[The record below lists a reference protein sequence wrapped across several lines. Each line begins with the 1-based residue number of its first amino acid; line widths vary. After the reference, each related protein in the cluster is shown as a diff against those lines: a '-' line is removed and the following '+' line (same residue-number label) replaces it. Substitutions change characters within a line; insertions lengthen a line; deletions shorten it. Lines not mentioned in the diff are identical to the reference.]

1 MELSIP
7 IPKAIPFE
15 TGLPKTP
22 LPVIDPRNKPTLN
35 VPQNKYTTFDF
46 TPFLS
51 SPAVL
56 HRMRENRQQIPL
68 LSPIPS
74 TRIPSPLAENLHP
87 SVIKDVRDFLLGT
100 GKYTSPYQRQ
110 YSGNGAEV
118 WASWKR
124 AWDIWN
130 NHYIDGRVNEVWVAR
145 AYRQWEAYIAQQ
157 SKKGKAPF
165 EGPPG
170 RSLLRRKKVE
180 IGKPYHTESK
190 ALEQFEVSIDDVAQG
205 RKEFKQRAIDE
216 LKASFKRNR
225 DLGHGYIEFCE
236 ALAEWTRR
244 EWYRPEWSQYKD
256 YKNKAPEYLPL
267 TMKYV
272 HEELYDGTKERVIEL
287 LGTEFWQKDPKLEA
301 HPGTIEYAIAIANWE
316 QQAEVIR
323 CRYTERPNW
332 LYMYE
337 PTEKLEDKYI
347 ESAKKRTSPAV
358 IDEFRLRM
366 NVNRKLGVG
375 YIELSWQEAHYN
387 INLKAHD
394 GDLDATIQEF
404 EKPDP
409 KDYIDKARPGKL
421 DENTA
426 PVEAIDRDEEE
437 EDQDEDDIN
446 HNDLARPAPIE
457 EDGSSGG
464 FFAMRDFLEYAV
476 PDEDDAS
483 FHEYYDPIENSIWR
497 PIQVG
502 EQRPKIDMDE
512 EPDSFLKNSQF
523 EIDGGVDCGRS
534 PYPLLR
540 PLYRYAQ
547 SHVGAHKD
555 SNPKDHLPFKKQG
568 SLLKLKKYWDN
579 VTGTVFNIP
588 TKNIYAQTLDK
599 IEDANHRE
607 SFNNNE
613 SYQNPDIFPL
623 DIRRCEKIS
632 SPFKPGKNPKK
643 LVDFR
648 ETDTIIQPSFRMKE
662 KEYRPM
668 RFDDPWW
675 VEPEQKYYRDMP
687 PRNYP
692 PKFDETQ
699 SHLPKDVRLW
709 KEELEKDSDL
719 KKRYFVAN
727 LDGRLLTI
735 NGVEVGKG
743 EIAGPL
749 PEFAIIQTEGGGV
762 SFWHGVGGR
771 FYLQPAG
778 ARMKD
783 WSRQWSQLRQA
794 LNDEFFGV
802 ASGYFWQNAIVGKI
816 MEDDEGEGEQDPKW
830 IKWKS
835 AKPVRN
841 TNAVDPRA
849 VKLHPGFLDSHP
861 DPQSSENEDW
871 GAPGPLPFES
881 PEAELKWA
889 AAQLHFQEM
898 FVNEPWLKAKMIE
911 PTKDT
916 AWGGLQ
922 EDYRDPSDGPTDEAR
937 DAWWAS
943 NGDRTQKV
951 QVKSGQTFDERL
963 REEFDA
969 DQATVEAKSLKRKA
983 DNDGYFLPD
992 AKRFREN
999 IGEREKQKI
1008 EEIELKEV
1016 ERLNMGIAELVD
1028 QINQGARDLEEKAEP
1043 GALVKHIDQWHPAS
1057 GADAE
1062 AQAKEA
1068 LQRVREL
1075 ERVRLLY
1082 NERRK
1087 NANESAIP
1095 PFKDPIAGLAPSTVL
1110 TLPEN
1115 QWALEAIVR
1124 HREAFRLDQ
1133 EVQETGAL
1141 NNLNASERLKRKRLT
1156 EKRSRGGLGFTIMTD
1171 AQLKEQKRQ
1180 LVIKAKEQKEE
1191 EDFRKVLQLTNA
1203 YKAKTTQVKKD
1214 EKHVAAVKDGIQAGD
1229 IVKAEAAMKKGR
1241 EEIKDFELE
1250 IAKQLSL
1257 SSLAEA
1263 EGISVEDLVEYAK
1276 TPGFD
1281 PTNFGA
1287 WTSNVARAKREEEIL
1302 QAAKVAAKT
1311 MNMSVEQWYKSEH
1324 GVSTSEE
1331 YLKKLAKNELP
1342 KYELNA
1348 EVLKTKQEFIAK
1360 ILRTVSGH
1368 DQKRKGQFT
1377 SWEEVISSMPVAAD
1391 WDTVVNA
1398 PPETDTL
1405 ELGLTPRIQTISI
1418 YDGSSIWTG
1427 QL

>member
-1 MELSIP
+1 MNLSSSAP
-7 IPKAIPFE
+7 TRTPSPSPTASPPATPF
-15 TGLPKTP
+15 
-22 LPVIDPRNKPTLN
+22 PVIDPRNKPILN
-35 VPQNKYTTFDF
+35 VPQNKYTTYDF
-46 TPFLS
+46 SPFLT

-100 GKYTSPYQRQ
+100 GKYSSPYRRN
-110 YSGNGAEV
+110 YSGNGNEV
-118 WASWKR
+118 WTSWKR

-145 AYRQWEAYIAQQ
+145 AYKQWEVYIAQQ
-157 SKKGKAPF
+157 NKKGKAPF
-165 EGPPG
+165 EGPAG
-170 RSLLRRKKVE
+170 RKPVRRKKVE
-180 IGKPYHTESK
+180 IGKPYRTESK
-190 ALEQFEVSIDDVAQG
+190 ALEQFEVSIDEVAQG
-205 RKEFKQRAIDE
+205 RKEFKQRSIEHLKE
-216 LKASFKRNR
+216 LFKRNR

-244 EWYRPEWSQYKD
+244 EWNRPEWSQYKD

-267 TMKYV
+267 TMDYV
-272 HEELYDGTKERVIEL
+272 HEELYGDTKERVREL

-301 HPGTIEYAIAIANWE
+301 HPGTIEYAIAVADWE
-316 QQAEVIR
+316 QQAEVRR
-323 CRYTERPNW
+323 CRFTERPNW
-332 LYMYE
+332 IYTYE
-337 PTEKLEDKYI
+337 PSEKLEDKYI

-358 IDEFRLRM
+358 IDEFRVRM
-366 NVNRKLGVG
+366 DSNRKLGVG

-387 INLKAHD
+387 INVKAHE
-394 GDLDATIQEF
+394 GDIDPAIQEL

-409 KDYIDKARPGKL
+409 KDYIDKARPGKP
-421 DENTA
+421 DESAA
-426 PVEAIDRDEEE
+426 PVTAIDRDRGDEE
-437 EDQDEDDIN
+437 EDQEDDEID
-446 HNDLARPAPIE
+446 HNDLPRPLPIE
-457 EDGSSGG
+457 DDGSSG
-464 FFAMRDFLEYAV
+464 V

-483 FHEYYDPIENSIWR
+483 FQEYYDPIENSIWR

-547 SHVGAHKD
+547 SHVGA
-555 SNPKDHLPFKKQG
+555 PKEPNLEDQLFKKQG
-568 SLLKLKKYWDN
+568 SLLKLKKYWDK

-588 TKNIYAQTLDK
+588 TKNIYTQSLDK
-599 IEDANHRE
+599 IEDRNHRE

-623 DIRRCEKIS
+623 DIRRCEKITT
-632 SPFKPGKNPKK
+632 PFKPGKLPPKSA
-643 LVDFR
+643 DFR
-648 ETDTIIQPSFRMKE
+648 DTDSIIQPSFRMKE

-675 VEPEQKYYRDMP
+675 VEAEQKYYRDMP

-699 SHLPKDVRLW
+699 SYLPKDVKLW
-709 KEELEKDSDL
+709 KEEVEKDSDL

-735 NGVEVGKG
+735 NGIEVGKG

-783 WSRQWSQLRQA
+783 WSRQWSQLRQT
-794 LNDEFFGV
+794 LNDEYFGV

-835 AKPVRN
+835 AKPARN
-841 TNAVDPRA
+841 TNGADPRA
-849 VKLHPGFLDSHP
+849 VKLFPGFLDSHS
-861 DPQSSENEDW
+861 QSSENEDW

-898 FVNEPWLKAKMIE
+898 FINEPWFKAKMVE
-911 PTKDT
+911 PTSDT

-922 EDYRDPSDGPTDEAR
+922 ENYQDPSDGPTDQAR
-937 DAWWAS
+937 DEWWAS
-943 NGDRTQKV
+943 NGDYTQKT
-951 QVKSGQTFDERL
+951 QVKSSQTFEERL

-969 DQATVEAKSLKRKA
+969 DQATVEAVSLKRQA

-999 IGEREKQKI
+999 IEDREKQRI
-1008 EEIELKEV
+1008 EDIEQKEV
-1016 ERLNMGIAELVD
+1016 EQLDMGIKELVD
-1028 QINQGARDLEEKAEP
+1028 RINQGAKDIAEKAPP
-1043 GALVKHIDQWHPAS
+1043 GALVKQIDQWRPAS

-1075 ERVRLLY
+1075 ERLRLLF
-1082 NERRK
+1082 NQRRK
-1087 NANESAIP
+1087 DANESAIP
-1095 PFKDPIAGLAPSTVL
+1095 PFKDPIAGLAPSNIL

-1124 HREAFRLDQ
+1124 HREEYRLDQ

-1141 NNLNASERLKRKRLT
+1141 NNLNASERLKRKRIA
-1156 EKRSRGGLGFTIMTD
+1156 EKRKRGTLGFTDMTD
-1171 AQLKEQKRQ
+1171 AQLEEQEKQ
-1180 LVIKAKEQKEE
+1180 LVIKAKERKEE
-1191 EDFRKVLQLTNA
+1191 EDFKKILKLTNA
-1203 YKAKTTQVKKD
+1203 YKLKMKQVKKD
-1214 EKHVAAVKDGIQAGD
+1214 EKHAAAVKDGMQAGD
-1229 IVKAEAAMKKGR
+1229 IVKAEAAMKKGQK
-1241 EEIKDFELE
+1241 ELKDTELE
-1250 IAKQLSL
+1250 IAKQLSI

-1263 EGISVEDLVEYAK
+1263 EGISISDLVEYSK

-1281 PTNFGA
+1281 PTDPGT
-1287 WTSNVARAKREEEIL
+1287 WVSKVARTKREEEIIEGANE
-1302 QAAKVAAKT
+1302 AAISMGIPIEEWFK
-1311 MNMSVEQWYKSEH
+1311 NIH
-1324 GVSTSEE
+1324 GVTNSNE
-1331 YLKKLAKNELP
+1331 YLKKVAESELP
-1342 KYELNA
+1342 KYEFTSDA
-1348 EVLKTKQEFIAK
+1348 QKAKKEFGANL
-1360 ILRTVSGH
+1360 LRTVSGH
-1368 DQKRKGQFT
+1368 DGTRTGQFT
-1377 SWEEVISSMPVAAD
+1377 SWDDVISSIPVAID
-1391 WDTVVNA
+1391 WDTVLDS
-1398 PPETDTL
+1398 PQGTDPEAF
-1405 ELGLTPRIQTISI
+1405 GLTPRNQGINAYNGQSL
-1418 YDGSSIWTG
+1418 WVG